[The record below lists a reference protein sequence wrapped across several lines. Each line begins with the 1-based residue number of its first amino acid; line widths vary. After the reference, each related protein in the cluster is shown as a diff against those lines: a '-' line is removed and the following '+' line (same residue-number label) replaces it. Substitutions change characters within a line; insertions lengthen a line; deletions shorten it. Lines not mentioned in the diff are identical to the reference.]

1 MKRYEF
7 FGVEWDDLDVLVIY
21 FVVLAVFFDIL
32 LLKILYYE
40 VRIVIL

>member
-1 MKRYEF
+1 LEGDKL
-7 FGVEWDDLDVLVIY
+7 FGVERDDLDVLVIY